1 MTEMTG
7 EKEVSGDA
15 EEQAEELSEANIDAR
30 VAAAKQEQDDLDS
43 KIRVQKK
50 LQMLDTL
57 ERENRLLR
65 DELGWSPSQMA

>member
-30 VAAAKQEQDDLDS
+30 VAAAKQEQDDLAS

-57 ERENRLLR
+57 ECENRRLK
-65 DELGWSPSQMA
+65 DELWWSPSQMA